1 MQIGTNF
8 VTFAKNN
15 HDKTIQRRLMH
26 GDIKTFTEMLSTS
39 LEKEFI
45 NPKKMFEIVCSKYQF
60 ELLLLHDLS
69 RENMY
74 IKIAKALLFIYKIF
88 FLKLLYR
95 TLQHKN
101 ASKH

>member
-15 HDKTIQRRLMH
+15 YDKTIQRRLMH
-26 GDIKTFTEMLSTS
+26 GDIKIFTEMLSTF

-69 RENMY
+69 REDMY
-74 IKIAKALLFIYKIF
+74 IKIAKTLLFIYKNIF
-88 FLKLLYR
+88 
-95 TLQHKN
+95 
-101 ASKH
+101 SKTII